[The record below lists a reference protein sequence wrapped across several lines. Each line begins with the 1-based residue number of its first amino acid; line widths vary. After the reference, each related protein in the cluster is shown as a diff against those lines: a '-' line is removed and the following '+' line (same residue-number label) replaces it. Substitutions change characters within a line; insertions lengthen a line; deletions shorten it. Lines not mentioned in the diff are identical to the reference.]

1 MITAGAVRRLV
12 LGCFVVANAACGG
25 DPAPELGVVTSNV
38 EAGPAPDPVYTK
50 TFTDAV
56 SGPPSGPGPV
66 TVSGTSADCLA
77 GAQCFIAPSNTL
89 FNPVDVYFHD
99 VYERPAGRGT
109 AASTYYPGIDIV
121 STQVG
126 LTPNWVYYRIN
137 LNGSPTGTSYAFEI
151 NYDNDLRGD
160 AFVHLISPLTGVGS
174 TWGRVGL
181 SVSDDQN
188 NNMGGW
194 LAIFAEGPGNGA
206 SYEHTQFNQGAN
218 PSGVGGQT
226 AAQARVVGNSIEFA
240 IYRPFLAV
248 LQGAISKAA
257 FRPYASRAEIKGGDL
272 YVHDRG
278 NRSQVGSPYPW
289 LQLAGA
295 PGSCPGG
302 SNGDFG
308 NSPVEILA
316 LDSGT
321 RTPTAHP
328 NPCYAES
335 GPYEFDNAGTVSDF
349 AFKTDGELQFFCG
362 NGTIEIG
369 EVCDD
374 GNSNQTD
381 GCANCALAICG
392 DGFVRA
398 GTEQCDDGNSDDT
411 DGCTSTCTITVCGDG
426 IKAVSEPCDDGNMVD
441 TDDCRNGCILPICGD
456 GVVRAGVENC
466 DDGNQVDTDACRN
479 NCTAAAC
486 GDGVVG
492 PTEMCDDGN
501 QVNTDACLD
510 TCVPASCGDTFVGPG
525 EACDDGNA
533 DNTDACLDTC
543 AVASCGDG
551 FVQTGSEDCDDGNGS
566 NTDACLNTCVA
577 ASCGDMFV
585 GPNETCDDGNLVD
598 TDACPTTCFSAL
610 CGDGYT
616 QAGIEMCDDGN
627 ASNTDVCL
635 TTCVPATCGD
645 GHTQAG
651 VEECDDANAD
661 NTDGCVTGCLAA
673 TCGDMFV
680 RAGVE
685 TCDDGNLDDTDAC
698 RNTCTTAACGD
709 GVVGPGETCDDN
721 NLDNTDACANCVPA
735 RCGDGFVQ
743 SGGVE
748 ACDDANTDNTDGCT
762 NTCTVAVCGDGF
774 TQTGIEDCDD
784 ANSITTDDCI
794 TCVAPTCGDGIV
806 HAGVEGCD
814 DANANNSDLCT
825 NACTLPS
832 CGDGF
837 VQAGEACDDGNA
849 DNTDACTTA
858 CLAPACGDGFVQS
871 GEACDDGNANN
882 TDFCTTSCTVPVC
895 GDGFVQAG
903 EACDDGTCS
912 NTDSC
917 LTTCVAARCGDGIVR
932 AGVEACDDGN
942 TNNADGC
949 SNACWIPLCGDGIV
963 QSGEACDDGN
973 FSNTDACLT
982 TCAAASCGDT
992 FVQTGVETCDD
1003 GNVVNTDACPS
1014 TCVGATCGDGFV
1026 QTGVEACDDGNAVS
1040 TDACPTTCTVARCG
1054 DGFIQAGVD
1063 VCDDGNLVN
1072 GDGCE
1077 NSCLLTNGQPCTM
1090 GPQCDSMVC
1099 DPVSMVCEPANVCGN
1114 GTIEG
1119 TEICDDGNLT
1129 NGDGC
1134 ETSCRRTNGQPCTL
1148 GPQCDSMVCDPTSM
1162 VCEPANTCGNGT
1174 LDSGEIC
1181 DDGNLTNG
1189 DGCESSCRRTNGE
1202 VCTMDNQCDSGQC
1215 DTTTTPGICEPAVGC
1230 GNGSIQAG
1238 EGCDDGNT
1246 TNGDGCSASC
1256 GIENGFPCNQTPPGS
1271 VDDASC
1277 QSGVCDTTG
1286 GQPGVCEPAQACG
1299 NSVRE
1304 GAEICD
1310 DGNVTNGDGCESTC
1324 KLSLGEMCTS
1334 DMQCQSGNCDPTSM
1348 TCEPAVGCG
1357 NDILNAGEGCDDG
1370 NNVAGDGCNPT
1381 CDIENTFPCN
1391 ATPPGDIGNPSCES
1405 TICDQS
1411 GSTVGTC
1418 EPANTCG
1425 NNKLEAGEGC
1435 DDGGKVAGDGCNAAC
1450 KIEDGDP
1457 CNTNTAGAI
1466 GDASC
1471 ASDACNDAGGAPGV
1485 CGGSDTDGDGVFDF
1499 DDIDDDNDGLLDSEE
1514 GFGARDTD
1522 GDAAMDSV
1530 DLDSDNDGIPDATEA
1545 RHRFPD
1551 RNGDYVADCPGSV
1564 GTNGLCDALETTPD
1578 SGTVVV
1584 ADALPADTDDDTVS
1598 DYRDLDSDND
1608 GLSDLVEA
1616 VELGTGCT
1624 DANKNGVCDG
1634 PDADGDGIATSID
1647 MTPAAFGTMNAG
1659 LPVDHDGDQLEDY
1672 RELDSDNDRIWD
1684 IIESKNAA
1692 LDADSNGVIDAT
1704 GDKDSDGIR
1713 DVADDSDLDGTP
1725 DSVDPDPASFG
1736 GLSDG
1741 EVDVDGDQDP
1751 DQRDTDSDEDTVG
1764 DGPDNCRLI
1773 ANPVQSD
1780 IDGDGT
1786 GDECDDSDDRWG
1798 LQGGGCGCG
1807 TTGQPGSMVV
1817 LGLAVLWT
1825 LGRRRRRGS
1834 AGAIAGWV
1842 VLGLLALPTPSHA
1855 QQVVPGD
1862 FSTERFQL
1870 ATDADGLLDVESAVV
1885 RKHLALDMALWL
1897 GYANDPLTLNRPGE
1911 DHARQGSLVSNQV
1924 GGELVAAIGLFGRV
1938 QVAIAVPLVLL
1949 QDDDLSGG
1957 DPTMPTAP
1965 QSSFAI
1971 GDLRLIP
1978 KWQLLRQRD
1987 HEIDLA
1993 LVLALTFPTSSGE
2006 GFAGDTNV
2014 TATPMVAISRAMGQ
2028 GVRGGLNLGYRVR
2041 EQSMA
2046 IDLEIND
2053 ELFAGLGLG
2062 YDLQAK
2068 GGPPLELDV
2077 GFAYAT
2083 AANDVFGAFNR
2094 NYAEVK
2100 TGASYDLPG
2109 ALLAFAAFGVGVAEG
2124 YGTPDWR
2131 MLAGIRVDR
2140 TPEDAP
2146 PPPPT
2151 PDTDMDSYL
2160 DPVDKCPTDPED
2172 FDKFEDEDGCPDLDD
2187 DKDTIPDKT
2196 DECRLEPEDLDGFE
2210 DANGCP
2216 ELDNDKDTI
2225 LDTND
2230 KCPLEPEDLDSFQ
2243 DEDGCPELDN
2253 DADTVAD
2260 TDDGCPL
2267 IAGPVDNKGC
2277 PWPDRDGDTVI
2288 DRFDNCPD
2296 EPGKVE
2302 LQGCNA
2308 KQLVKITST
2317 KLELMETVFF
2327 QTNRAKI
2334 QRRSYKLL
2342 DNVAT
2347 VIKSHPDLQ
2356 IKIDGHTDDVGS
2368 DAFNL
2373 KLSQSRAAAA
2383 VTYLVKKGVDATRL
2397 SSEGFGEQ
2405 YPIEEN
2411 DRAKGRAANRRV
2423 EFMIVGKVET
2433 TIAPPTPATPAPAPT
2448 VPATVPP
2455 ATK

>member
-1 MITAGAVRRLV
+1 MIRAGAIRGFFV
-12 LGCFVVANAACGG
+12 GCFVVASASCGG
-25 DPAPELGVVTSNV
+25 DPQLGVATSHA
-38 EAGPAPDPVYTK
+38 EAGLPPTPTYSK

-56 SGPPSGPGPV
+56 SGANPISFTG
-66 TVSGTSADCLA
+66 TVADCP
-77 GAQCFIAPSNTL
+77 GAPCYIAPSNAVG
-89 FNPVDVYFHD
+89 NPVDVYSDD
-99 VYERPAGRGT
+99 VYERPAARGSGAT
-109 AASTYYPGIDIV
+109 TYLPQIDIASTQI
-121 STQVG
+121 G
-126 LTPNWVYYRIN
+126 LTTLWVYYRIN
-137 LNGSPTGTSYAFEI
+137 LSAMPSAQFYAFEI
-151 NYDNDLRGD
+151 NYDDDNRGD
-160 AFVHLISPLTGVGS
+160 ALIEVLSPS
-174 TWGRVGL
+174 TTMVAAGWSNQGITVY
-181 SVSDDQN
+181 DDQN
-188 NNMGGW
+188 NQQGGPRPT
-194 LAIFAEGPGNGA
+194 LADGPGTGG
-206 SYEHTQFNQGAN
+206 SYEHRQFDAGSN
-218 PSGVGGQT
+218 PSGVGGLT
-226 AAQARVVGNSIEFA
+226 AVQARIQGSSLEIAV
-240 IYRPFLAV
+240 YRPFLDG
-248 LQGAISKAA
+248 LQGPIDTAA
-257 FRPYASRAEIKGGDL
+257 FRPYAATSSIAHGDIYL
-272 YVHDRG
+272 HDDN
-278 NRSQVGSPYPW
+278 NRVKMGSPYPW
-289 LQLAGA
+289 LQQSGA
-295 PGSCPGG
+295 PATCPAGSAGDNNLLPG
-302 SNGDFG
+302 
-308 NSPVEILA
+308 EIVA
-316 LDSGT
+316 LNSGT
-321 RTPTAHP
+321 RVPTAFP
-328 NPCYAES
+328 NPCYATI
-335 GPYEFDNAGTVSDF
+335 GVYELDNAGTVSDF
-349 AFKTDGELQFFCG
+349 ANKTDGDFDFVVCG
-362 NGTIEIG
+362 NGIPE
-369 EVCDD
+369 
-374 GNSNQTD
+374 
-381 GCANCALAICG
+381 
-392 DGFVRA
+392 
-398 GTEQCDDGNSDDT
+398 
-411 DGCTSTCTITVCGDG
+411 
-426 IKAVSEPCDDGNMVD
+426 
-441 TDDCRNGCILPICGD
+441 
-456 GVVRAGVENC
+456 
-466 DDGNQVDTDACRN
+466 
-479 NCTAAAC
+479 
-486 GDGVVG
+486 
-492 PTEMCDDGN
+492 
-501 QVNTDACLD
+501 
-510 TCVPASCGDTFVGPG
+510 PG
-525 EACDDGNA
+525 EACDDGN
-533 DNTDACLDTC
+533 T
-543 AVASCGDG
+543 
-551 FVQTGSEDCDDGNGS
+551 S
-566 NTDACLNTCVA
+566 NTDACT
-577 ASCGDMFV
+577 
-585 GPNETCDDGNLVD
+585 NL
-598 TDACPTTCFSAL
+598 CAL
-610 CGDGYT
+610 
-616 QAGIEMCDDGN
+616 AG
-627 ASNTDVCL
+627 
-635 TTCVPATCGD
+635 
-645 GHTQAG
+645 
-651 VEECDDANAD
+651 
-661 NTDGCVTGCLAA
+661 
-673 TCGDMFV
+673 
-680 RAGVE
+680 
-685 TCDDGNLDDTDAC
+685 
-698 RNTCTTAACGD
+698 
-709 GVVGPGETCDDN
+709 
-721 NLDNTDACANCVPA
+721 
-735 RCGDGFVQ
+735 
-743 SGGVE
+743 
-748 ACDDANTDNTDGCT
+748 
-762 NTCTVAVCGDGF
+762 
-774 TQTGIEDCDD
+774 
-784 ANSITTDDCI
+784 
-794 TCVAPTCGDGIV
+794 
-806 HAGVEGCD
+806 
-814 DANANNSDLCT
+814 
-825 NACTLPS
+825 

-837 VQAGEACDDGNA
+837 VQAGVD
-849 DNTDACTTA
+849 
-858 CLAPACGDGFVQS
+858 
-871 GEACDDGNANN
+871 
-882 TDFCTTSCTVPVC
+882 
-895 GDGFVQAG
+895 
-903 EACDDGTCS
+903 
-912 NTDSC
+912 
-917 LTTCVAARCGDGIVR
+917 
-932 AGVEACDDGN
+932 ACDDGN
-942 TNNADGC
+942 T
-949 SNACWIPLCGDGIV
+949 
-963 QSGEACDDGN
+963 
-973 FSNTDACLT
+973 SNTDACTNL
-982 TCAAASCGDT
+982 CAL
-992 FVQTGVETCDD
+992 
-1003 GNVVNTDACPS
+1003 P
-1014 TCVGATCGDGFV
+1014 
-1026 QTGVEACDDGNAVS
+1026 
-1040 TDACPTTCTVARCG
+1040 RCG

-1063 VCDDGNLVN
+1063 ACDDGNLVNDDACTDLCALARCGDSIVQAGESCDDGNMVDTDACTNLCVLVTCGNGIVQGTEGCDDGDMVDDDECTNACTLPACRDGILQTGEACDDGDGINNDECTNACTLPACRDGILQTGEACDDGDAINNDECTNACTVPACGDSIVQASEGCDDGDAVNNDECTNACTLPRCGDSIVQGAEACDDGNTSDNDACPTTCIAASCGDGVVYVGFEACDDGNASNTDACRTACVWANCGDGFVRLGFEDCDDGNVSSTDACPNTCTVARCGDGFVQAGVDVCDDGNMVN

-1119 TEICDDGNLT
+1119 TESCDDGNMT

-1134 ETSCRRTNGQPCTL
+1134 ENSCRRTTGQPCTTN
-1148 GPQCDSMVCDPTSM
+1148 PQCDSNVCDPTSM
-1162 VCEPANTCGNGT
+1162 TCEPANTCGNGT
-1174 LDSGEIC
+1174 VEGAEVC

-1189 DGCESSCRRTNGE
+1189 DGCESSCRLTNGE
-1202 VCTMDNQCDSGQC
+1202 QCTMSGQCDSGNC
-1215 DTTTTPGICEPAVGC
+1215 DLTTNPGICEPAVGC
-1230 GNGSIQAG
+1230 GNGVRQAS

-1256 GIENGFPCNQTPPGS
+1256 AIENGFPCNQTPPGD

-1277 QSGVCDTTG
+1277 QSGVCDTSG
-1286 GQPGVCEPAQACG
+1286 GQPGVCEPAQTCG
-1299 NSVRE
+1299 NGVRE

-1324 KLSLGEMCTS
+1324 KLSLGEPCTS
-1334 DMQCQSGNCDPTSM
+1334 DPQCQSGECDETGSM

-1357 NDILNAGEGCDDG
+1357 NGSLQAGEGCDDG
-1370 NNVAGDGCNPT
+1370 DNVPGDGCNAT

-1411 GSTVGTC
+1411 GSAQGTC
-1418 EPANTCG
+1418 EPASTCG

-1435 DDGGKVAGDGCNAAC
+1435 DDGGTVAGDGCNAAC

-1457 CNTNTAGAI
+1457 CNADTAGAT

-1471 ASDACNDAGGAPGV
+1471 ASDSCDESGGAPGV

-1551 RNGDYVADCPGSV
+1551 RNGDYLADCPGSV

-1584 ADALPADTDDDTVS
+1584 ADSLPADTDDDSVS

-1616 VELGTGCT
+1616 VQLGTGCA

-1647 MTPAAFGTMNAG
+1647 LTLAAFGTMNAE
-1659 LPVDHDGDQLEDY
+1659 LAVDHDGDQLEDY
-1672 RELDSDNDRIWD
+1672 RDLDSDNDSIRD

-1692 LDADSNGVIDAT
+1692 LDADLNGVIDAT

-1725 DSVDPDPASFG
+1725 DSADLDPASFG
-1736 GLSDG
+1736 GLLDA
-1741 EVDVDGDQDP
+1741 EVDTDGDQDP

-1773 ANPVQSD
+1773 SNPVQDD

-1825 LGRRRRRGS
+1825 LGRRRRRRS

-1842 VLGLLALPTPSHA
+1842 VLGLLAVPAPSRA

-1862 FSTERFQL
+1862 FATERFQL
-1870 ATDADGLLDVESAVV
+1870 STDSDGLLDVESAAV

-1897 GYANDPLTLNRPGE
+1897 GYANDPLTLNRPGA

-1924 GGELVAAIGLFGRV
+1924 GGELVAAIGLFGRA

-1993 LVLALTFPTSSGE
+1993 LVVALTFPTSSGE

-2014 TATPMVAISRAMGQ
+2014 TATPMVAISRVFGQ
-2028 GVRGGLNLGYRVR
+2028 GMRGGLNLGYRVR
-2041 EQSMA
+2041 EQRMA

-2062 YDLQAK
+2062 YDLSAR

-2083 AANDVFGAFNR
+2083 AANDAFGAFNR

-2100 TGASYDLPG
+2100 AGASYNLNGP
-2109 ALLAFAAFGVGVAEG
+2109 LLAFAAFGVGVAEG

-2146 PPPPT
+2146 LPPPI
-2151 PDTDMDSYL
+2151 PDTDMDGYK

-2216 ELDNDKDTI
+2216 ELDNDGDKI

-2230 KCPLEPEDLDSFQ
+2230 KCPLEPEDLDAFQ

-2253 DADTVAD
+2253 DADTVPD
-2260 TDDGCPL
+2260 TTDGCPL
-2267 IAGPVDNKGC
+2267 IAGPVENKGC

-2308 KQLVKITST
+2308 KQLVKITADR
-2317 KLELMETVFF
+2317 LELLQTVFF
-2327 QTNRAKI
+2327 QTNKAVI
-2334 QRRSYKLL
+2334 QRRSHKLL

-2347 VIKSHPDLQ
+2347 VIKSHPDLK
-2356 IKIDGHTDDVGS
+2356 IKIDGHTDDRGS

-2383 VTYLVKKGVDATRL
+2383 VTYLVKKGVEATRL

-2411 DRAKGRAANRRV
+2411 NRAKGRAANRRV
-2423 EFMIVGKVET
+2423 EFMIVGTVET
-2433 TIAPPTPATPAPAPT
+2433 TVAPPTPATPAPAPT